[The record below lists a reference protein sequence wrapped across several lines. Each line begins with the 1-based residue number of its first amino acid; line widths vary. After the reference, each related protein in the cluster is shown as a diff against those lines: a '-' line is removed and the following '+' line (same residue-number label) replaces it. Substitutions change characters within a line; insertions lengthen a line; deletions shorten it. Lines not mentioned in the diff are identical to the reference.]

1 MRISFNTL
9 FSVLMCTLFVISISS
24 AAAENHRGMIVS
36 AHPLAS
42 EAGLTVLKDGGN
54 AVDAAVASALVL
66 GIVEPY
72 ASGLGG
78 GGGMLIYL
86 REPDSLTYVNYY
98 PCAPRL
104 VPTDFDRNKEARSAI
119 ASLVPGTVAGLHHAL
134 SHYGTM
140 KWDQLLHRII
150 TKFKDGFEVDLSL
163 NKNIFDAYESLL
175 VNKQTR
181 AIYLV
186 DDFPPETGDILNN
199 QRLTRTLSLLADGG
213 PDVFYHG
220 EIADSID
227 AFMIEHG
234 GGVRKSDLEA
244 YRVRE
249 FSPVRGTYRGM
260 DVVSAPPPQSGVTL
274 IEILNIFE
282 TRALQDAP
290 HYTDDSRTLH
300 FMAEANKLAYADRR
314 KYLSDTKYMDVPVDI
329 LISKSF
335 AASRASEIDMKQ
347 AIQTDAVD
355 IPAGDIAPFSAP
367 ELRKSDR
374 HGSTSHISV
383 CDGTGNA
390 VSLTQTLNF
399 FWGCSHSVCGFL
411 LNNGMTSFSNVNPA
425 NATLSGRQ
433 ARSTIAPSM
442 IFKDNTLTGVIG
454 TPGSGRILSTMAI
467 VISNL
472 IDHNYDAD
480 SANKAPRFANLNWSR
495 KLKVENRI
503 SPQLITSLEELG
515 HDVDTLSDFDLYF
528 GGVQLI
534 LIDPENGNLSGSS
547 DPRRAGIALGY

>member
-1 MRISFNTL
+1 MRISFNIL
-9 FSVLMCTLFVISISS
+9 FIALLGILLLISASD
-24 AAAENHRGMIVS
+24 AYADKQQGMIVT

-42 EAGLTVLKDGGN
+42 EAGLSVLRDGGN
-54 AVDAAVASALVL
+54 AVDAAVVSALVL

-86 REPDSLTYVNYY
+86 HDADSLTYVNYY

-104 VPTDFDRNKEARSAI
+104 VPTDFNREKEARSAL
-119 ASLVPGTVAGLHHAL
+119 AALVPGTVAGLHHAL

-140 KWDQLLHRII
+140 TWDQLLHRII
-150 TKFKDGFEVDLSL
+150 KRFKDGFEVDLNL

-181 AIYLV
+181 EIYLV
-186 DDFPPETGDILNN
+186 DDFPPETGDKLNN
-199 QRLTRTLSLLADGG
+199 QRLMRTLTLLADGG
-213 PDVFYHG
+213 PDLFYHG

-227 AFMIEHG
+227 AFMIEQG
-234 GGVRKSDLEA
+234 GGLRKSDLEA

-249 FSPVRGTYRGM
+249 FKPVRGTYRGRNI
-260 DVVSAPPPQSGVTL
+260 VSAPPPQSGMTL

-282 TRALQDAP
+282 TRALPQAP
-290 HYTDDSRTLH
+290 HYTEDTTILH

-314 KYLSDTKYMDVPVDI
+314 KYLSDKKYMDVPLDI
-329 LISKSF
+329 LISKPF
-335 AASRASEIDMKQ
+335 AELRAREIDMKK
-347 AIQTDAVD
+347 AIQSDAMD
-355 IPAGDIAPFSAP
+355 IPAGDIGPFKTP
-367 ELRKSDR
+367 ELIKSDH
-374 HGSTSHISV
+374 HGSTTHISV
-383 CDGTGNA
+383 CDGSGNA

-411 LNNGMTSFSNVNPA
+411 LNNGMTSFSNFNPA

-433 ARSTIAPSM
+433 PRSTIAPSL
-442 IFKDNTLTGVIG
+442 IFKDNSLTGVIG
-454 TPGSGRILSTMAI
+454 TPGSGRILSTMAT

-472 IDHNYDAD
+472 IDHDYDAD
-480 SANKAPRFANLNWSR
+480 SANRAPRFANLNWTR
-495 KLKVENRI
+495 KLKMENRF
-503 SPQLITSLEELG
+503 SPQLIAALEELG
-515 HDVDTLSDFDLYF
+515 HDIDTLSDFDLYF

-534 LIDPENGNLSGSS
+534 LIDPENGHLTGST